1 MQPPITKEE
10 LRGLKVKIEEEQRIR
25 KRNQQIDNYAHAI
38 RQGVMQ
44 VASTGHTT
52 HDIQQGVMQ
61 VASKDPEPKTMYF
74 YNATKYGVQHI
85 VADISGDL
93 IEKLRESFPDCLIEY
108 HETKTMDGRVIESGI
123 LVDWT

>member
-10 LRGLKVKIEEEQRIR
+10 LRGLKEEQRIR
-25 KRNQQIDNYAHAI
+25 KRNQQIVNYAIA
-38 RQGVMQ
+38 
-44 VASTGHTT
+44 
-52 HDIQQGVMQ
+52 IQQGVMQ

>member
-1 MQPPITKEE
+1 MQIMTKEE

-25 KRNQQIDNYAHAI
+25 KRNQQIVNYAHAI

-52 HDIQQGVMQ
+52 HDIL
-61 VASKDPEPKTMYF
+61 KDSEPKTMYF

-93 IEKLRESFPDCLIEY
+93 IEKLRESFPDCMIEY

>member
-1 MQPPITKEE
+1 MQKSITKEE
-10 LRGLKVKIEEEQRIR
+10 LRGLKEEQRIR

-44 VASTGHTT
+44 VASKE
-52 HDIQQGVMQ
+52 
-61 VASKDPEPKTMYF
+61 SESKTMYF
-74 YNATKYGVQHI
+74 YDATKYGVQDI
-85 VADISGDL
+85 VADISADI
-93 IEKLRESFPDCLIEY
+93 IEKLRVTFPDCLIEY